1 MYAHTHTTT
10 ATTPYSGH
18 PEVPTLPLHPSSHT
32 QSSSVSVIS
41 SNWTSPIPS
50 PTVSKLASTPSP
62 STRPTLPSPL
72 MNSTTKRSPL
82 RAPSSSDLYR
92 SVAVGTSHRS
102 LRLPQHHQVRRIQ
115 SEHDKLSYLD
125 RVSEEEKRRKNGML
139 IHQESA
145 PAIIAPD
152 STQTLS
158 VPSPSTLMKIQG
170 SMNEHRI
177 EYIDRLQSQGTNPQK
192 PSGNSTR
199 KSDEGPDGGEG
210 KVKSTSDFQQ
220 SRQQF
225 INEAMEWSKQLTF
238 PQFSAE
244 MQKKWKAISGAG
256 PHLPISTL
264 SLGIGGSGTAM
275 STEEQERLLRQH
287 FEQMHQPPNS
297 QAIGSHSSSSTLS
310 LPPTSSKLPLGSLS
324 VSSPQESPS
333 VSRPRSKSPKP
344 SPIQLPSSSAPLQGS
359 PINPILGA
367 QGLFGYMPPTSA
379 LQGLPGLQSPASLM
393 FSPPSQYA
401 AILNQYIQM
410 MSPHSMAGGNKQQP
424 LVINDPALLQGLQHA
439 VIVLPDGTIAPA
451 NLGLEESQKKESER
465 GSPTKPVGKR
475 AHSPESSSDA
485 TKSIPP
491 PKRRRSSSLPD
502 ITQLSS
508 TVEKNPPIQEN
519 REGEERE
526 MQEEER
532 ERAEEMRKRDIPP
545 LSMITIPKE
554 MKMGDPMLGFPT
566 PPQSSPHF
574 ASSPLIL
581 PPAVGTFQPQPMT
594 PITPSQEAL
603 SHEEIKE
610 LVGESNV
617 QTPLPPSP
625 DGGGLPPCE
634 SIVLSLISV
643 FANAV
648 HEHKCQFIFFSECML
663 CNFLSP

>member
-1 MYAHTHTTT
+1 M
-10 ATTPYSGH
+10 
-18 PEVPTLPLHPSSHT
+18 
-32 QSSSVSVIS
+32 
-41 SNWTSPIPS
+41 
-50 PTVSKLASTPSP
+50 
-62 STRPTLPSPL
+62 
-72 MNSTTKRSPL
+72 
-82 RAPSSSDLYR
+82 
-92 SVAVGTSHRS
+92 
-102 LRLPQHHQVRRIQ
+102 
-115 SEHDKLSYLD
+115 
-125 RVSEEEKRRKNGML
+125 
-139 IHQESA
+139 
-145 PAIIAPD
+145 
-152 STQTLS
+152 
-158 VPSPSTLMKIQG
+158 
-170 SMNEHRI
+170 
-177 EYIDRLQSQGTNPQK
+177 
-192 PSGNSTR
+192 
-199 KSDEGPDGGEG
+199 
-210 KVKSTSDFQQ
+210 
-220 SRQQF
+220 
-225 INEAMEWSKQLTF
+225 
-238 PQFSAE
+238 
-244 MQKKWKAISGAG
+244 
-256 PHLPISTL
+256 
-264 SLGIGGSGTAM
+264 
-275 STEEQERLLRQH
+275 
-287 FEQMHQPPNS
+287 
-297 QAIGSHSSSSTLS
+297 
-310 LPPTSSKLPLGSLS
+310 
-324 VSSPQESPS
+324 
-333 VSRPRSKSPKP
+333 
-344 SPIQLPSSSAPLQGS
+344 
-359 PINPILGA
+359 LGA

-508 TVEKNPPIQEN
+508 TVDKNPPIQEN

-643 FANAV
+643 LANAV
-648 HEHKCQFIFFSECML
+648 HEHKCQIIFFSECML
-663 CNFLSP
+663 CNFISP